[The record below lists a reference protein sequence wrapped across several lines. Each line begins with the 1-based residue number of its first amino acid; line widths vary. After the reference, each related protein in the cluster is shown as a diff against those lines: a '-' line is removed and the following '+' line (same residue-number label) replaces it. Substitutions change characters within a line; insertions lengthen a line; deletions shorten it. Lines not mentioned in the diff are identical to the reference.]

1 MQAKYKKI
9 IYDTI
14 KDLTKLPKEKIIMN
28 YNDKA
33 MPTGDFCRIHFG
45 EISSDEGEEYL
56 DEQGEPIVFFDEEVI
71 IDIFAQKEKDCKLLM
86 QKIKKFINY
95 TKYQYLFEKNNLA
108 YISSSNILDLS
119 TILSDKANTIRYRT
133 QMTLIFRYTEENEL
147 TDEDSYD
154 TISKVEGEANLPF
167 NNYEVG
173 EEINNE
179 TGNS

>member
-71 IDIFAQKEKDCKLLM
+71 IDIFAQKEK
-86 QKIKKFINY
+86 
-95 TKYQYLFEKNNLA
+95 
-108 YISSSNILDLS
+108 IS
-119 TILSDKANTIRYRT
+119 
-133 QMTLIFRYTEENEL
+133 
-147 TDEDSYD
+147 
-154 TISKVEGEANLPF
+154 ISF
-167 NNYEVG
+167 
-173 EEINNE
+173 
-179 TGNS
+179 

>member
-1 MQAKYKKI
+1 M
-9 IYDTI
+9 I
-14 KDLTKLPKEKIIMN
+14 KMNKL
-28 YNDKA
+28 
-33 MPTGDFCRIHFG
+33 
-45 EISSDEGEEYL
+45 
-56 DEQGEPIVFFDEEVI
+56 
-71 IDIFAQKEKDCKLLM
+71 
-86 QKIKKFINY
+86 
-95 TKYQYLFEKNNLA
+95 
-108 YISSSNILDLS
+108 LDLS

-147 TDEDSYD
+147 TDDDSYD